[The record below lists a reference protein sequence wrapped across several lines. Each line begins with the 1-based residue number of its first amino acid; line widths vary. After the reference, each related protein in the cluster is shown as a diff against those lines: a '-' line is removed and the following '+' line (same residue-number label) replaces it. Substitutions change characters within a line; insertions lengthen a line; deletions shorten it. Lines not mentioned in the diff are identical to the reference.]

1 MVLRVSLQEI
11 KLFILR
17 IMDTLLKM
25 TKRAQIWKL
34 MKLNLKYITY
44 HYLFLLLIAIV
55 ILIARF
61 NDDYYSLWYECVTNK
76 LVMKIETN

>member
-1 MVLRVSLQEI
+1 MVLRVSLQDI

-25 TKRAQIWKL
+25 SEPAQIWKL

-44 HYLFLLLIAIV
+44 HYLFLFSKFL
-55 ILIARF
+55 F
-61 NDDYYSLWYECVTNK
+61 NDDHE
-76 LVMKIETN
+76 

>member
-1 MVLRVSLQEI
+1 MVSRVSLQDI

-25 TKRAQIWKL
+25 SKPAQIWKL

-44 HYLFLLLIAIV
+44 HYLFLF
-55 ILIARF
+55 IL
-61 NDDYYSLWYECVTNK
+61 VTIMKNINEF
-76 LVMKIETN
+76 LVE

>member
-25 TKRAQIWKL
+25 SKPAQIWKL

-44 HYLFLLLIAIV
+44 HYLFLFGKFLFNQEYKLYLGGIM
-55 ILIARF
+55 ILR
-61 NDDYYSLWYECVTNK
+61 YR
-76 LVMKIETN
+76 

>member
-1 MVLRVSLQEI
+1 MVLRVSLQDI

-25 TKRAQIWKL
+25 SKRAQIWKL

-44 HYLFLLLIAIV
+44 HYLFLFGKFVFNQENRLCLGGIM
-55 ILIARF
+55 ILR
-61 NDDYYSLWYECVTNK
+61 YR
-76 LVMKIETN
+76 

>member
-25 TKRAQIWKL
+25 SKRAQIWKL
-34 MKLNLKYITY
+34 MKFNLKFITN
-44 HYLFLLLIAIV
+44 HYLFLFSNFLFNQEYKLYLGGIM
-55 ILIARF
+55 ILR
-61 NDDYYSLWYECVTNK
+61 YR
-76 LVMKIETN
+76 

>member
-25 TKRAQIWKL
+25 SKRAQIWKL
-34 MKLNLKYITY
+34 MKLNLKYTTY
-44 HYLFLLLIAIV
+44 HYLFL
-55 ILIARF
+55 F
-61 NDDYYSLWYECVTNK
+61 SNF
-76 LVMKIETN
+76 

>member
-1 MVLRVSLQEI
+1 MVLRVRLQEI

-25 TKRAQIWKL
+25 SEPAQIWKL

-44 HYLFLLLIAIV
+44 HYLFL
-55 ILIARF
+55 F
-61 NDDYYSLWYECVTNK
+61 NKFLFNNDHEEYK
-76 LVMKIETN
+76 

>member
-1 MVLRVSLQEI
+1 MVLRVSLQDI

-25 TKRAQIWKL
+25 SKPVQIWKL

-44 HYLFLLLIAIV
+44 HYLFLFSKFL
-55 ILIARF
+55 F
-61 NDDYYSLWYECVTNK
+61 NDDHE
-76 LVMKIETN
+76 E

>member
-25 TKRAQIWKL
+25 SKRAQIWKL
-34 MKLNLKYITY
+34 MKLNLKYNLIIICF
-44 HYLFLLLIAIV
+44 YLV
-55 ILIARF
+55 IFDSIKSI
-61 NDDYYSLWYECVTNK
+61 NY
-76 LVMKIETN
+76 I

>member
-1 MVLRVSLQEI
+1 MVLRVSLQDI

-25 TKRAQIWKL
+25 SKPAQIWKL

-44 HYLFLLLIAIV
+44 HYLFFYLVSFYLMMIMKNIND
-55 ILIARF
+55 ILGGIMILR
-61 NDDYYSLWYECVTNK
+61 YR
-76 LVMKIETN
+76 

>member
-1 MVLRVSLQEI
+1 MVLRVSLQDI

-25 TKRAQIWKL
+25 SKPAQIWKL

-44 HYLFLLLIAIV
+44 HYLFLFSKVL
-55 ILIARF
+55 F
-61 NDDYYSLWYECVTNK
+61 NDDHEEYK
-76 LVMKIETN
+76 